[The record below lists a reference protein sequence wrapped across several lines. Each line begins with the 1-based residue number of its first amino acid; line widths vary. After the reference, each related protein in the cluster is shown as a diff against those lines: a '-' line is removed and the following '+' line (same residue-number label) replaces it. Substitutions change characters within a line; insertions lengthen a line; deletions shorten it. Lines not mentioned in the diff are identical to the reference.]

1 MTKTKFTET
10 EIEMLKEMIDF
21 PKVYKLTDTGV
32 TTIKSILK
40 KAETINS
47 QD

>member
-1 MTKTKFTET
+1 MIKTKFTEK

-21 PKVYKLTDTGV
+21 PKVYRLTDTGL

-40 KAETINS
+40 KAEIINS